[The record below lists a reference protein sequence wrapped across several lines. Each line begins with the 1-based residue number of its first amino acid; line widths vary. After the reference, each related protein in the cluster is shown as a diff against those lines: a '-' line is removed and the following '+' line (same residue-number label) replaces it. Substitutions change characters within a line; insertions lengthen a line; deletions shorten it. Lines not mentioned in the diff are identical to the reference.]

1 MAKITKAKIT
11 KANHYPDIERTVIT
25 VVLNPDDPESVH
37 DLGTKDAKGRTIKHS
52 RKGTYRTCHGCR
64 YNHQV
69 REFIW
74 TGGERLKA
82 GAPDGDGN
90 PTFVQKDWDD
100 YRTEVR
106 AALDVTSRV
115 EPAPDELL
123 STRL

>member
-11 KANHYPDIERTVIT
+11 NANHYPDIERTVIT

-37 DLGTKDAKGRTIKHS
+37 DLGTRDGKGRTIKHS

-74 TGGERLKA
+74 TREERLKA